1 MLEKICAEKEAK
13 IAKGELKRAKNDS
26 YIFPEN
32 CEVDEDK
39 LDKYGIEYNIVKT
52 YPNGVRVG
60 NIPKHKQKI
69 KQTVPI
75 WNMKQIGLFLASKIY
90 IFPKSKMKSGR
101 ICLKHHLVW
110 SFCC

>member
-13 IAKGELKRAKNDS
+13 IARGELKRAKNDS

-39 LDKYGIEYNIVKT
+39 LDKYGIEY
-52 YPNGVRVG
+52 